1 MKQKSDTAIEQ
12 RVKENVPG
20 IFYII
25 ETCIGCSLCYEIS
38 PRNFRM
44 NIEEGYD
51 YVLKQPETQEE
62 EVLCL
67 KAMQSCPADAI
78 RNDGL
83 GSVK

>member
-1 MKQKSDTAIEQ
+1 MEQVNVTAKQQKL
-12 RVKENVPG
+12 KENVPG
-20 IFYII
+20 VFYIV

-38 PRNFRM
+38 PWNFRM

-51 YVLKQPETQEE
+51 YVVKQPETREE
-62 EVLCL
+62 QALCR

-83 GSVK
+83 GSLK